1 MINLQDRVNAFV
13 ELGLRLKKLSGKDS
27 ESDTE
32 FSNVLNQGYTNNKW
46 FTRDNQ
52 KSALQS
58 LSLMLKED
66 KLKNWVNGYPELES
80 KTIRSKNVGIICAG
94 NIPAVAFHDMLC
106 VILSGN
112 KAVLKFSSEDNVLF
126 PFIINLLCQV
136 EPALKE
142 QIEVVVKLSA
152 PDAVIATGS
161 NNTARY
167 FQYYFGKYP
176 HIIRKNRNSIAVLTG
191 EESAAD
197 FKKLAIDIFSYFG
210 LGCRNVSKLYV
221 PHGYSFNTFFESIEE
236 FGAELMNHNKYMN
249 NYDYHKALFLLEA
262 IPFLTNNF
270 LILKEDKKIATPVSV
285 LHFEYYKNQED
296 VKQLLAFNL
305 EHIQCILSQKSI
317 LGEEVGFGNSQIP
330 LINDYADGVD
340 TLKFLTKLEET

>member
-1 MINLQDRVNAFV
+1 MRNLQDRVNAFV

-94 NIPAVAFHDMLC
+94 NIPAVAFHDLLC

-112 KAVLKFSSEDNVLF
+112 KAVLKFSSDDNVLF
-126 PFIINLLCQV
+126 PFIINLLCKV
-136 EPALKE
+136 EPRLLE

-167 FQYYFGKYP
+167 FKYYFGKYP
-176 HIIRKNRNSIAVLTG
+176 HIIRKNRNSVAVLTG
-191 EESAAD
+191 EESEKD

-221 PHGYSFNTFFESIEE
+221 PVQYNFNSFFESIED

-270 LILKEDKKIATPVSV
+270 LIVKEDKQIATPVSV
-285 LHFEYYKNQED
+285 LNFEYYKSPEE

-305 EHIQCILSQKSI
+305 EHIQCIVSQKDI
-317 LGEEVGFGNSQIP
+317 LGEEVGFGNSQMP
-330 LINDYADGVD
+330 MINDYADGVD
-340 TLKFLTKLEET
+340 TLQFLLSLQ